1 MAKKVKWKYEVG
13 NHIIDEPR
21 GLHLIIT
28 NRETRQETKTIRGK
42 SWPNTEKYYECS
54 CYVCGGTDMWRREHQ
69 VKSGC
74 SYCCGRMRKRGINTI
89 GDKYPDLVPYFDDDD
104 AFNPEFTLESYYSFQ
119 CPVCNHRK
127 RMRIG
132 HLLDQAFTC
141 DYCLSLEKKRPD
153 LIQYLVNKEDAL
165 LPLKSSIQVQ
175 VKCPHCQNERTVPM
189 ERLSKQ
195 GFYCPRCDDGIPFTE
210 RLVGEVL
217 RSLNINFI
225 TQAGNKV
232 FDWIE
237 RRRYDFYLPTL
248 NAIIETHGSQHY
260 AETRCRKGIE
270 QEQEN
275 DRAKEQLA
283 KENGVQYYIVID
295 CRRSSLDWIK
305 NSLLNSKLAQI
316 VDMSN
321 VDWIACTERA
331 TTNKIKEICSYQVEH
346 PECSTSDLAKHFQL
360 SPTTIVKYLK
370 RGTNL
375 GWCSYN
381 TQEAVK
387 QAQQKTLQTCGHPI
401 RVWKNDDLIGTFESK
416 TELSR
421 QSENVFGRR
430 VCTGTIIKACRLE
443 NYEIEGCKIEMIR

>member
-54 CYVCGGTDMWRREHQ
+54 CYVCGGTNMWRREHQ

-127 RMRIG
+127 KMRIG

-217 RSLNINFI
+217 RSLDINFI

-232 FDWIE
+232 FDWID
-237 RRRYDFYLPTL
+237 RRRYDFYLPML
-248 NAIIETHGSQHY
+248 NAIIETHGSHHY
-260 AETRCRKGIE
+260 AETRFRKGIE

-283 KENGVQYYIVID
+283 KENGVQHYIVID

-331 TTNKIKEICSYQVEH
+331 TTNKIKEICSY
-346 PECSTSDLAKHFQL
+346 
-360 SPTTIVKYLK
+360 
-370 RGTNL
+370 
-375 GWCSYN
+375 
-381 TQEAVK
+381 
-387 QAQQKTLQTCGHPI
+387 
-401 RVWKNDDLIGTFESK
+401 
-416 TELSR
+416 
-421 QSENVFGRR
+421 
-430 VCTGTIIKACRLE
+430 
-443 NYEIEGCKIEMIR
+443 